1 GLVEQEGV
9 VGQGAME
16 VFATSPASMLVNVE
30 IGTAFIEGDVVNQQG
45 FYSVSNM
52 GRETVN
58 ITGASTQ
65 FNRVDLVILEIRDSE
80 VSGTFDDARFR
91 VIAGTPSA
99 SPVPPA
105 LPKMAI
111 ELARVTVRAG
121 TSTITN
127 ADIDTRY
134 RHRAILRR
142 DMGGMIM
149 PVRDMVE

>member
-1 GLVEQEGV
+1 MTLHQPLWLQKGTYTARNDRMSVLQGRVEQEGV

-65 FNRVDLVILEIRDSE
+65 FNRVDLVIL
-80 VSGTFDDARFR
+80 
-91 VIAGTPSA
+91 
-99 SPVPPA
+99 
-105 LPKMAI
+105 
-111 ELARVTVRAG
+111 
-121 TSTITN
+121 
-127 ADIDTRY
+127 
-134 RHRAILRR
+134 
-142 DMGGMIM
+142 
-149 PVRDMVE
+149 